1 MTHGGNIFAFARRMG
16 CDWREVA
23 DFSASINPL
32 GPSPLVRDAVA
43 GALDRI
49 VHYPE
54 AEPCA
59 LRQALAGHWS
69 IDPDA
74 LIVGNGATD
83 LIHFFARVAAPSH
96 VDLAAPVF
104 SEFHRAFPR
113 ARIVPF
119 DSETSGGL
127 YVITRPANPTGAMP
141 ALQWLAETRSPVLVD
156 ESFLEFTGQPSV
168 YGTRDNLFVLRSLT
182 KFYALPGLRVGALAG
197 PPDVMRKW
205 RAKRDPWQVN
215 VLAEAAVLAS
225 LGDHEHAKRTVEFVR
240 GEREW
245 LAARLKEIAGLDPQ
259 PGAANYLL
267 IGLREPAPPLVE
279 KLASRRIL
287 VRDCSGWAGV
297 SFPHAIRV
305 AVRTR
310 PENERLLEALCDC

>member
-1 MTHGGNIFAFARRMG
+1 
-16 CDWREVA
+16 
-23 DFSASINPL
+23 
-32 GPSPLVRDAVA
+32 
-43 GALDRI
+43 
-49 VHYPE
+49 
-54 AEPCA
+54 
-59 LRQALAGHWS
+59 
-69 IDPDA
+69 
-74 LIVGNGATD
+74 
-83 LIHFFARVAAPSH
+83 
-96 VDLAAPVF
+96 
-104 SEFHRAFPR
+104 
-113 ARIVPF
+113 
-119 DSETSGGL
+119 
-127 YVITRPANPTGAMP
+127 
-141 ALQWLAETRSPVLVD
+141 
-156 ESFLEFTGQPSV
+156 V